1 MKTRFI
7 QITRNRA
14 GIAAF
19 TLVELL
25 ASAAMLSIIL
35 GGALVT
41 FIGVQRS
48 VTTSLYQVNA
58 QADQN
63 RVFAYIRRDL
73 RGASNVQIAAQGTQ
87 VTITLPTQAA
97 PTLNLNLG
105 LPLLSLLGPS
115 QTPNPTDTVRYYRQ
129 GTSVI
134 RELNGAPTV
143 LSTSATLFQ
152 VTLSGSLVQVD
163 AAFQPRFSLGS
174 KASTSAATTAT
185 AYVHLLNATSN

>member
-1 MKTRFI
+1 MKKRSFPI
-7 QITRNRA
+7 SRYRGA
-14 GIAAF
+14 VAAF

-25 ASAAMLSIIL
+25 ASAGMLSIIL

-41 FIGVQRS
+41 FTGVQRS

-63 RVFAYIRRDL
+63 RVFAYVRRDL

-87 VTITLPTQAA
+87 LTITSPTQAA

-115 QTPNPTDTVRYYRQ
+115 QTPNATDTIRYYRQ

-152 VTLSGSLVQVD
+152 ATLSGSLVQID
-163 AAFQPRFSLGS
+163 AAFQPRFSLNC
-174 KASTSAATTAT
+174 KASSSAATTAT

>member
-1 MKTRFI
+1 MNARSFLAS
-7 QITRNRA
+7 RNRA
-14 GIAAF
+14 ASAAF

-35 GGALVT
+35 GAALVT

-58 QADQN
+58 QSDQN
-63 RVFAYIRRDL
+63 RVFAYVRRDL
-73 RGASNVQIAAQGTQ
+73 RGASNVQIAAQGTEL
-87 VTITLPTQAA
+87 TITLPTQAA

-115 QTPNPTDTVRYYRQ
+115 QTPNASDTIRYYRQ

-152 VTLSGSLVQVD
+152 ATLNGSLVQID
-163 AAFQPRFSLGS
+163 AAFQPRFTLGTRATS
-174 KASTSAATTAT
+174 SAATTAT

>member
-1 MKTRFI
+1 MKTRSFPI
-7 QITRNRA
+7 SPKCA
-14 GIAAF
+14 AVAAF

-73 RGASNVQIAAQGTQ
+73 RGASNVQIAAQGTK

-115 QTPNPTDTVRYYRQ
+115 QTPNPTDTVCYYRQ

-163 AAFQPRFSLGS
+163 AAFQPRFSLGG
-174 KASTSAATTAT
+174 KASNSAATTAT